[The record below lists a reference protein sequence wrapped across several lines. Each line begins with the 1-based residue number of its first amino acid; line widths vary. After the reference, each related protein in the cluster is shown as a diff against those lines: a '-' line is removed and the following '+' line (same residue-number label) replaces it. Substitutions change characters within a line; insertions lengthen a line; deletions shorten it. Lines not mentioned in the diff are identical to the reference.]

1 MSQVTGVDVVAEA
14 RRWLGTPWRHQAR
27 LRGVGVDCGGLV
39 VCVAQAL
46 GLPVQ
51 DHPPGYARLPDG
63 VSLRAC
69 VESQCSR
76 LADLEPGAVLLMRWA
91 AQPQHLA
98 IVSILPEGWGM
109 IHAWAGIR
117 RVVEHGLTPE
127 WQERIVQDDAGSLI
141 YRLPYVVRSATFAL
155 AVDLRGRR

>member
-1 MSQVTGVDVVAEA
+1 MIVLSANEQGMRQMTGHDVVAEA

-27 LRGVGVDCGGLV
+27 LRAVGVDCGGLV

-46 GLPVQ
+46 ELPVQ

-69 VESQCSR
+69 VERQCMRIAAS
-76 LADLEPGAVLLMRWA
+76 EPGAVLLMRWA

-98 IVSILPEGWGM
+98 IVSTLPEGFGM

-117 RVVEHGLTPE
+117 RVVEHGLTAE
-127 WQERIVQDDAGSLI
+127 WRDRIVQDNTGPLI
-141 YRLPYVVRSATFAL
+141 YRLPGL
-155 AVDLRGRR
+155 AA

>member
-1 MSQVTGVDVVAEA
+1 MKGEDVVAEA
-14 RRWLGTPWRHQAR
+14 RRWIGTPWRHQAR

-39 VCVAQAL
+39 VGVAHAL

-69 VESQCSR
+69 VERQCAR
-76 LADLEPGAVLLMRWA
+76 IDALEPAAVLLLRWA
-91 AQPQHLA
+91 EAPQHVAL
-98 IVSILPEGWGM
+98 VSTLPAGFGM
-109 IHAWAGIR
+109 IHAWAGVR

-127 WQERIVQDDAGSLI
+127 WQERIVRDHGALLI
-141 YRLPYVVRSATFAL
+141 YRLPGVE
-155 AVDLRGRR
+155 G

>member
-1 MSQVTGVDVVAEA
+1 MSGVTGADVVAEA
-14 RRWLGTPWRHQAR
+14 RRWLGTLWRHQAR

-46 GLPVQ
+46 GLPVE

-69 VESQCSR
+69 VERQCTR
-76 LADLEPGAVLLMRWA
+76 IATLEPGAVLLMRWA
-91 AQPQHLA
+91 DAPQHLA
-98 IVSILPEGWGM
+98 IVSTLSEGFGM

-117 RVVEHGLTPE
+117 RVVEHGLTAE
-127 WQERIVQDDAGSLI
+127 WRERVVGDDTGPLI
-141 YRLPYVVRSATFAL
+141 YRLPGVV
-155 AVDLRGRR
+155 G

>member
-1 MSQVTGVDVVAEA
+1 MSHVTGQDVVAEA

-51 DHPPGYARLPDG
+51 DHAPGYARLPDG

-69 VESQCSR
+69 VESQCTR
-76 LADLEPGAVLLMRWA
+76 IPELEPGAVLLMRWA
-91 AQPQHLA
+91 DAPQHLA
-98 IVSILPEGWGM
+98 IVSTLPERFGI

-117 RVVEHGLTPE
+117 RVVEHGLTAE
-127 WQERIVQDDAGSLI
+127 WQGRIVRDDAGPLI
-141 YRLPYVVRSATFAL
+141 YRLPGVAS
-155 AVDLRGRR
+155 

>member
-1 MSQVTGVDVVAEA
+1 MNPTTGEDIVAEA
-14 RRWLGTPWRHQAR
+14 RRWIGTPWRHQAR

-39 VCVAQAL
+39 VGVGQAL
-46 GLPVQ
+46 GLPVR

-69 VESQCSR
+69 VERQCTR
-76 LADLEPGAVLLMRWA
+76 IPALEPGAILLMRWEA
-91 AQPQHLA
+91 DPQHLA
-98 IVSILPEGWGM
+98 IVSTLPEGFVGM

-127 WQERIVQDDAGSLI
+127 WQARIVRDEGGPLI
-141 YRLPYVVRSATFAL
+141 YRLPGVA
-155 AVDLRGRR
+155 

>member
-1 MSQVTGVDVVAEA
+1 MSQVTGQEIVAEA

-27 LRGVGVDCGGLV
+27 LHGVGVDCGGLV
-39 VCVAQAL
+39 VCVAQSL

-69 VESQCSR
+69 VERQCSHI
-76 LADLEPGAVLLMRWA
+76 AELEPGAVLLMRWA
-91 AQPQHLA
+91 TQPQHLA
-98 IVSILPEGWGM
+98 IVSALPEGFGM

-117 RVVEHGLTPE
+117 RVVEHGLTAE
-127 WQERIVQDDAGSLI
+127 WQERIVRDATGPLI
-141 YRLPYVVRSATFAL
+141 YRLPGVVA
-155 AVDLRGRR
+155 

>member
-1 MSQVTGVDVVAEA
+1 VCQPPAPWAFRFLRLCFSRPSTRFARAAVDHA
-14 RRWLGTPWRHQAR
+14 R
-27 LRGVGVDCGGLV
+27 VGVDCGGLV

-51 DHPPGYARLPDG
+51 DHTPGYARLPDG

-69 VESQCSR
+69 VEGQCTR
-76 LADLEPGAVLLMRWA
+76 IPDLEPGAVLLMRWA

-98 IVSILPEGWGM
+98 IVSTLPEGVGM

-117 RVVEHGLTPE
+117 RVVEHGLTAE
-127 WQERIVQDDAGSLI
+127 WQERIVQDDAGPLL
-141 YRLPYVVRSATFAL
+141 YRLPGVA
-155 AVDLRGRR
+155 G

>member
-1 MSQVTGVDVVAEA
+1 MSPVTGQDVVAEA

-39 VCVAQAL
+39 VGVGQAL

-69 VESQCSR
+69 VERQCTR
-76 LADLEPGAVLLMRWA
+76 IPTLEAGAVLLMRWGDA
-91 AQPQHLA
+91 PQHVA
-98 IVSILPEGWGM
+98 IVSTLPEGFGM

-117 RVVEHGLTPE
+117 RVVEHGLTAE
-127 WQERIVQDDAGSLI
+127 WQARIVQGDAGPLI
-141 YRLPYVVRSATFAL
+141 YRLPGVE
-155 AVDLRGRR
+155 G

>member
-1 MSQVTGVDVVAEA
+1 MNPITGQDVVAEA
-14 RRWLGTPWRHQAR
+14 RRWIGTPWRHQAR
-27 LRGVGVDCGGLV
+27 LRGIGVDCGGLV
-39 VCVAQAL
+39 IGVGQAL

-69 VESQCSR
+69 VEGQCTR
-76 LADLEPGAVLLMRWA
+76 IPELEQGAILLLRWEAD
-91 AQPQHLA
+91 PQHLA
-98 IVSILPEGWGM
+98 IVSMLPEGFIGM

-127 WQERIVQDDAGSLI
+127 WQARIVHDEAGPAI
-141 YRLPYVVRSATFAL
+141 YRLPGVA
-155 AVDLRGRR
+155 

>member
-1 MSQVTGVDVVAEA
+1 MTQVTGADIVAEA
-14 RRWLGTPWRHQAR
+14 RRWIGTPWRHQAR

-39 VCVAQAL
+39 VGVGQAL

-69 VESQCSR
+69 VEMQCAR
-76 LADLEPGAVLLMRWA
+76 IGALAPGAILLMRWEA
-91 AQPQHLA
+91 DPQHLA
-98 IVSILPEGWGM
+98 IVSALREGFGM

-127 WQERIVQDDAGSLI
+127 WQERIVQDAAGPLI
-141 YRLPYVVRSATFAL
+141 YRLPGVAA
-155 AVDLRGRR
+155 